1 MDKIEYASEV
11 RIGDVTFIKDDEYA
25 LEPGC
30 FAQLR
35 EVVCAYQ
42 IKFKEDYT
50 RYQLVVL
57 KSRPVPNAPCI
68 CVEVYLADQYD
79 DFTKGCGGVFDNVAI
94 PNLIV
99 TPEIMEVLFRHT
111 ADFMNTLRINKVRF
125 DSNYGCKINVDLK
138 YFSQFLRESLVNSKD
153 TYLTI
158 FQSPY
163 HIVIEDAEFTRK
175 CGGCVNFYITSHIQR
190 HIVMGSVLVSYGK
203 NRVRITPLC
212 LNRLKRDM
220 LNGLTK
226 QLTTPLFRTYVIDG
240 PTYRCIKNTSSSVLE
255 WLKLYIGFVEA
266 TYVAH
271 YNILEQFHTTTRQ
284 LQVPA
289 TPKAL
294 TTLHPSYISELGN
307 RMGIE
312 DAFGSVMPIDETLLR
327 E

>member
-1 MDKIEYASEV
+1 MNKIEYATEV
-11 RIGDVTFIKDDEYA
+11 TIDDVTFIRDDAYT

-42 IKFKEDYT
+42 IKFEGHYI

-68 CVEVYLADQYD
+68 CVEVYLADYQD
-79 DFTKGCGGVFDNVAI
+79 DLKNGCGGVFDNTAI

-99 TPEIMEVLFRHT
+99 TPEIMDIIFRHT
-111 ADFMNTLRINKVRF
+111 TDFINNLRINKHR
-125 DSNYGCKINVDLK
+125 SNNGYGCKIKVDLK
-138 YFSQFLRESLVNSKD
+138 YYSQFLRESLVNAKD

-212 LNRLKRDM
+212 LNRLNRDM

-226 QLTTPLFRTYVIDG
+226 QLTNPLFRTYVIDG
-240 PTYRCIKNTSSSVLE
+240 PTYRCIRNTTSSVLE

-271 YNILEQFHTTTRQ
+271 YNILEQFHTTIRK

-294 TTLHPSYISELGN
+294 TTLHPSYISDLCN
-307 RMGIE
+307 RME
-312 DAFGSVMPIDETLLR
+312 YDDVFGSVMPIDETLLK